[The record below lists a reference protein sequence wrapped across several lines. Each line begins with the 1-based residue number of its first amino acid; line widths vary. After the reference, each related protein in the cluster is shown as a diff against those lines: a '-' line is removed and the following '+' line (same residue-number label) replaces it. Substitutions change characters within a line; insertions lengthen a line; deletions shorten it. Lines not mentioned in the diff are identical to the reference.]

1 LEEVYFVLKRARFR
15 QAAVAIGAAV
25 ALGAGVISAF
35 GPTPGLASSHRE
47 APLVAADPQIDNT
60 DVYAFVSPDKP
71 DTVTLVSLWDPFE
84 YPAGG
89 PNFYSFA
96 PGVRYDINI
105 DNSGDGVADTTFRWV
120 FTNHYRNPDT
130 FLYNT
135 GPVTS
140 LKDPDLNFYQ
150 TYDLYKIQN
159 GVSIKVLRDAI
170 AAPSNVG
177 TVSMPDYASLMR
189 QATRKTMSGGMTY
202 AGQSDDPFFLDLRV
216 FDLLYGAALD
226 GPDCLFQEACND
238 SLAGYNVQ
246 ALALQVPADLVA
258 LDGDASKHPVIGVW
272 STAERRSMRVENGD
286 GTQSFSGKYVEVS
299 RLGMPLVNEVVVP
312 VGKKDFWN
320 ASQPKDDLANF
331 GAYIVDPEVPKLVQA
346 IFGIPAPPTPRNDLV
361 QVFATGIPGLNQLDT
376 VTPSEMIRLNMSIAP
391 CQPKTC
397 PSYSAL
403 GVIGGDTA
411 GYPNG
416 RRLADD
422 TIDISLQVVEGELV
436 GNPND
441 LNDGVDVNDV
451 SFQRHFPYLAA
462 PHSGS
467 ETNPRG

>member
-1 LEEVYFVLKRARFR
+1 
-15 QAAVAIGAAV
+15 VAIGAAV
-25 ALGAGVISAF
+25 ALGAGVVSAF
-35 GPTPGLASSHRE
+35 GPATGLASSHRE

-60 DVYAFVSPDKP
+60 DVYAFVSPDNAE
-71 DTVTLVSLWDPFE
+71 TVTMISLWNPFE

-96 PGVRYDINI
+96 PGVHYDINI
-105 DNSGDGVADTTFRWV
+105 DNTGDGVADMTFRWI
-120 FTNHYRNPDT
+120 FTNHYRNPGT

-135 GPVTS
+135 GPVTT
-140 LKDPDLNFYQ
+140 LNDPDLNFYQ
-150 TYDLYKIQN
+150 TYDLQKVQG
-159 GVSIKVLRDAI
+159 GVTITLLKNAI

-177 TVSMPDYASLMR
+177 TASMPNYASLMA
-189 QATRKTMSGGMTY
+189 QAKYKTKSRGLSY

-216 FDLLYGAALD
+216 FDLLYGASL
-226 GPDCLFQEACND
+226 GGNQCLFEEGCND

-246 ALALQVPADLVA
+246 ALALRVPANLVA
-258 LDGDASKHPVIGVW
+258 LGGNASAHPVIGVW
-272 STAERRSMRVENGD
+272 STAERQSMRVENGD
-286 GTQSFSGKYVEVS
+286 GTQSFSGPYVEVS
-299 RLGMPLVNEVVVP
+299 RLAMPLVNEVVVP

-331 GAYIVDPEVPKLVQA
+331 GAYIVDPEVPKLVEA
-346 IFGIPAPPTPRNDLV
+346 IYGIPAPDTPRNDLV

-376 VTPSEMIRLNMSIAP
+376 VTPSEMIRLNMSIPP
-391 CQPKTC
+391 CQPASC
-397 PSYSAL
+397 ADYSPL
-403 GVIGGDTA
+403 GVIGGDLA

-441 LNDGVDVNDV
+441 LNDGVDANDV
-451 SFQRHFPYLAA
+451 PFQRHFPYVAA